1 MKLFLKVV
9 LFTVVVPGTF
19 AGLLPVLIVGDRGVA
34 GGATP
39 GLACGLFAFGLV
51 LYLRSAWDFA
61 VFGSGTPAP
70 IDAPKRLVKRGFY
83 RYTRNPMYVAV
94 LTVVIGWATL
104 FGAAVLV
111 GYAIVLFVVFSL
123 FIRLYEEPRLAWE
136 FGEEYAT
143 YVSQVGRWLPRRSH
157 GQLTWVV
164 AVAALAIIACRGS
177 ETDAAGEAASATEG
191 GVFATIAPFNSYG
204 HVHDADNVEAMR
216 PRVMGTHGVISSGH
230 YLATQAG
237 YDVLKAG
244 GNAFDAGVTA
254 GMALKALKMDYAG
267 WTGVAPLILYSA
279 AEDRVITRVGAGT
292 SPALATLDYFLA
304 HGKSPVNNALI
315 PADVDVWLA
324 VLDRFG
330 TLSFSEAAQPTLRI
344 AEEGYHLYKMQKWMI
359 EDQMEGI
366 LAFPYNRDF
375 WFQNGVGEQR
385 LGDLMVNAD
394 LGRLIRY
401 MMEAEEQALAAG
413 GSRSEGIRAA
423 RDAFYK
429 GDPARDVDRFFR
441 EQGGIVRYEDL
452 AGYESRWEEPLGTS
466 FQGYDVYTG
475 DGWSQGPRIVLMLNM
490 LDNYDLRALGYN
502 TPEYIHLVSQVINLA
517 MSDAHKYVGD
527 PDFAPAPEG
536 LYGKEYARERI
547 GLIDEKSAF
556 QDMPPWGDPAA
567 MAAVA
572 DGAPTS
578 FVMASGEG
586 DGSARSI
593 DTSSLNVMDGEGN
606 LFSLTE
612 SDGHTSTPMIPGWGF
627 GLGNRM
633 GQFNLDPELAN
644 VMAPGK
650 RPRNTNSPLLVMK
663 DGQPFMGLSTPG
675 GDQQLQS
682 LLQVFLN
689 VVVWG
694 MSPEQALDQ
703 PRFGSY
709 NFPASGSEVNSSPA
723 VLRLEDRIPAE
734 TAEALRAMGHDVQSW
749 GLWNWRACAPTVTW
763 RDPETGL
770 MIAAGDVRRETS
782 SLGF

>member
-1 MKLFLKVV
+1 MK
-9 LFTVVVPGTF
+9 
-19 AGLLPVLIVGDRGVA
+19 
-34 GGATP
+34 
-39 GLACGLFAFGLV
+39 
-51 LYLRSAWDFA
+51 
-61 VFGSGTPAP
+61 
-70 IDAPKRLVKRGFY
+70 
-83 RYTRNPMYVAV
+83 
-94 LTVVIGWATL
+94 
-104 FGAAVLV
+104 
-111 GYAIVLFVVFSL
+111 
-123 FIRLYEEPRLAWE
+123 
-136 FGEEYAT
+136 
-143 YVSQVGRWLPRRSH
+143 
-157 GQLTWVV
+157 QLTWV
-164 AVAALAIIACRGS
+164 AAIAALAIAAWLGS
-177 ETDAAGEAASATEG
+177 GMGAADDAAPAPEEG
-191 GVFATIAPFNSYG
+191 VYATIAPFNSYG
-204 HVHDADNVEAMR
+204 VVHDADNVESMR

-267 WTGVAPLILYSA
+267 WTGVAPLIVYSA
-279 AEDRVITRVGAGT
+279 AEDLVITRVGAGT
-292 SPALATLDYFLA
+292 SPALATLDHFLE

-324 VLDRFG
+324 TLDRFG
-330 TLSFSEAAQPTLRI
+330 TLSFSEAALPTLRI

-359 EDQMEGI
+359 EDQMDEI

-385 LGDLMVNAD
+385 LGDLMINAD

-401 MMEAEEQALAAG
+401 MMAAEEQALAAG
-413 GSRSEGIRAA
+413 ASRSEGIRAA

-429 GDPARDVDRFFR
+429 GEPARDVDRFFR

-490 LDNYDLRALGYN
+490 LENFDLPALGYN
-502 TPEYIHLVSQVINLA
+502 TPEYIHLLSQVINLA
-517 MSDAHKYVGD
+517 MSDSHRYVGD
-527 PDFAPAPEG
+527 PDFAPAPDG
-536 LYGKEYARERI
+536 LYGKAYARERI
-547 GLIDEKSAF
+547 GLIDEKRTF

-572 DGAPTS
+572 SGAPTS
-578 FVMASGEG
+578 FVVAGGAPASFVVAGA
-586 DGSARSI
+586 DGNEPARSI

-612 SDGHTSTPMIPGWGF
+612 SDGHTFTPMIPGWGF

-709 NFPASGSEVNSSPA
+709 NFPATGSEVNTSPA

-734 TAEALRAMGHDVQSW
+734 TAEALREMGHDVESW

-763 RDPETGL
+763 RDPETGV
-770 MIAAGDVRRETS
+770 MIAAGDVRRETA

>member
-1 MKLFLKVV
+1 MK
-9 LFTVVVPGTF
+9 
-19 AGLLPVLIVGDRGVA
+19 
-34 GGATP
+34 
-39 GLACGLFAFGLV
+39 
-51 LYLRSAWDFA
+51 
-61 VFGSGTPAP
+61 
-70 IDAPKRLVKRGFY
+70 
-83 RYTRNPMYVAV
+83 
-94 LTVVIGWATL
+94 
-104 FGAAVLV
+104 
-111 GYAIVLFVVFSL
+111 
-123 FIRLYEEPRLAWE
+123 
-136 FGEEYAT
+136 
-143 YVSQVGRWLPRRSH
+143 
-157 GQLTWVV
+157 QLTWAV
-164 AVAALAIIACRGS
+164 AVAALAIAAWLGS
-177 ETDAAGEAASATEG
+177 GMGAADDAAPAPDE

-204 HVHDADNVEAMR
+204 VVHDADNIEAMR

-237 YDVLKAG
+237 YEVLRAG

-279 AEDRVITRVGAGT
+279 AEDLVITRVGAGT
-292 SPALATLDYFLA
+292 SPALATLDFFLE
-304 HGKSPVNNALI
+304 HGKSPLNNALI
-315 PADVDVWLA
+315 PADIDVWLA
-324 VLDRFG
+324 TLDRFG
-330 TLSFSEAAQPTLRI
+330 TFSFSEAAGPTLRI

-359 EDQMEGI
+359 EDQMEAI

-385 LGDLMVNAD
+385 LGDLMINAD

-401 MMEAEEQALAAG
+401 MMAAEEQALAAG

-429 GDPARDVDRFFR
+429 GEPARDVDRFFR

-490 LDNYDLRALGYN
+490 LENFDLRALGYN
-502 TPEYIHLVSQVINLA
+502 TSEYIHLLSQVINLA
-517 MSDAHKYVGD
+517 MSDSHKYVGD

-547 GLIDEKSAF
+547 GLIDERRAF

-572 DGAPTS
+572 DGAPTRFAVAGGGPAS
-578 FVMASGEG
+578 FLMAGA
-586 DGSARSI
+586 DGNEPARSI

-606 LFSLTE
+606 VFSLTE
-612 SDGHTSTPMIPGWGF
+612 SDGHTGTPMIPGWGF

-689 VVVWG
+689 VVVWE

-709 NFPASGSEVNSSPA
+709 NFPASGSEVNRSPA
-723 VLRLEDRIPAE
+723 VLRLEDRIPAG
-734 TAEALRAMGHDVQSW
+734 TAEALRAMGHGVESW

-763 RDPETGL
+763 RDPETGV
-770 MIAAGDVRRETS
+770 MVAAGDVRRETA

>member
-1 MKLFLKVV
+1 MKQV
-9 LFTVVVPGTF
+9 T
-19 AGLLPVLIVGDRGVA
+19 
-34 GGATP
+34 
-39 GLACGLFAFGLV
+39 
-51 LYLRSAWDFA
+51 W
-61 VFGSGTPAP
+61 
-70 IDAPKRLVKRGFY
+70 
-83 RYTRNPMYVAV
+83 VAV
-94 LTVVIGWATL
+94 L
-104 FGAAVLV
+104 AAV
-111 GYAIVLFVVFSL
+111 
-123 FIRLYEEPRLAWE
+123 
-136 FGEEYAT
+136 
-143 YVSQVGRWLPRRSH
+143 
-157 GQLTWVV
+157 
-164 AVAALAIIACRGS
+164 AIIAWLGS
-177 ETDAAGEAASATEG
+177 GNGDAGDAPSPTNSSL
-191 GVFATIAPFNSYG
+191 FATIAPFNSYG

-237 YDVLKAG
+237 YDVLRAG

-267 WTGVAPLILYSA
+267 WTGVAPLVVYSA

-292 SPALATLDYFLA
+292 SPALATLDHFLE

-315 PADVDVWLA
+315 PADIDVWLA
-324 VLDRFG
+324 ALDRFG
-330 TLSFSEAAQPTLRI
+330 TLSFSEAAEPTLRI

-359 EDQMEGI
+359 EDQMDEI
-366 LAFPYNRDF
+366 LAFQYNGDF

-385 LGDLMVNAD
+385 VGDLMVNAD

-401 MMEAEEQALAAG
+401 MMEAEGQALAAG
-413 GSRSEGIRAA
+413 ASRSEGIRAA

-466 FQGYDVYTG
+466 FRGYDVYTG
-475 DGWSQGPRIVLMLNM
+475 DGWSQGPRIILMLNM
-490 LDNYDLRALGYN
+490 LESHDLRALGYN
-502 TPEYIHLVSQVINLA
+502 TPEYIHLISQVINLA
-517 MSDAHKYVGD
+517 MSDSHRYVGD

-547 GLIDEKSAF
+547 RLIDDERAF

-567 MAAVA
+567 MTAVA
-572 DGAPTS
+572 DGAPAS
-578 FVMASGEG
+578 FVMTGE
-586 DGSARSI
+586 DGGADGPAGSI
-593 DTSSLNVMDGEGN
+593 DTSSLNVMDAEGN

-612 SDGHTSTPMIPGWGF
+612 SDGHTFTPMIPGWGF

-644 VMAPGK
+644 VMAPSK

-663 DGQPFMGLSTPG
+663 DGRPFMGLSTPG

-694 MSPEQALDQ
+694 MSPETALDQ

-709 NFPASGSEVNSSPA
+709 NFPPSGSEVNSTPA
-723 VLRLEDRIPAE
+723 LLRLEDRIPAE
-734 TAEALRAMGHDVQSW
+734 TADALRAMGHDVEPW

-770 MIAAGDVRRETS
+770 MVAAGDVRRETAS
-782 SLGF
+782 MGF

>member
-1 MKLFLKVV
+1 MKH
-9 LFTVVVPGTF
+9 
-19 AGLLPVLIVGDRGVA
+19 
-34 GGATP
+34 
-39 GLACGLFAFGLV
+39 LA
-51 LYLRSAWDFA
+51 
-61 VFGSGTPAP
+61 
-70 IDAPKRLVKRGFY
+70 
-83 RYTRNPMYVAV
+83 
-94 LTVVIGWATL
+94 
-104 FGAAVLV
+104 
-111 GYAIVLFVVFSL
+111 
-123 FIRLYEEPRLAWE
+123 
-136 FGEEYAT
+136 
-143 YVSQVGRWLPRRSH
+143 
-157 GQLTWVV
+157 WVV
-164 AVAALAIIACRGS
+164 AVAALGLIAWRGTGMGAP
-177 ETDAAGEAASATEG
+177 EEAMPPAGE

-204 HVHDADNVEAMR
+204 PVHDADNVEAMR

-230 YLATQAG
+230 YLATMAG

-292 SPALATLDYFLA
+292 SPALATLDYFLE
-304 HGKSPVNNALI
+304 HGKSPINNALI

-324 VLDRFG
+324 ALDRFG

-359 EDQMEGI
+359 EDQMDGI

-375 WFQNGVGEQR
+375 WFPNGVGEQR
-385 LGDLMVNAD
+385 LGNLMVNAD

-401 MMEAEEQALAAG
+401 MMEAERQALAEG

-429 GDPARDVDRFFR
+429 GDPARAVDEFFR
-441 EQGGIVRYEDL
+441 EHGGIVRYEDL
-452 AGYESRWEEPLGTS
+452 AEYESRWTEPLGTN
-466 FQGYDVYTG
+466 FHGYDVYTT

-490 LDNYDLRALGYN
+490 LENYDLRALGYN
-502 TPEYIHLVSQVINLA
+502 TPEYIHLVSQVVNLA
-517 MSDAHKYVGD
+517 MADAHKYVGD
-527 PDFAPAPEG
+527 PDFAPAPDG
-536 LYGKEYARERI
+536 LYGKAYARERI
-547 GLIDEKSAF
+547 GLIDEDRAF
-556 QDMPPWGDPAA
+556 QDMPPWGDPER

-572 DGAPTS
+572 DGAPMS
-578 FVMASGEG
+578 FAMSRGEG
-586 DGSARSI
+586 DADPSAHSV
-593 DTSSLNVMDGEGN
+593 DTSSLSVMDAEGN

-612 SDGHTSTPMIPGWGF
+612 SDGHTFTPMIPGWGF

-663 DGQPFMGLSTPG
+663 EGQPFMGLSTPG

-694 MSPEQALDQ
+694 MSPEQAVDQ

-709 NFPASGSEVNSSPA
+709 NFPGTGTGVNLNPA
-723 VLRLEDRIPAE
+723 VLYMEDRIPAE
-734 TAEALRAMGHDVQSW
+734 TAEALRAMGHDVRSW
-749 GLWNWRACAPTVTW
+749 GLLELARVRAHGNLARPGNRVDD
-763 RDPETGL
+763 RG
-770 MIAAGDVRRETS
+770 G
-782 SLGF
+782 

>member
-1 MKLFLKVV
+1 MKH
-9 LFTVVVPGTF
+9 
-19 AGLLPVLIVGDRGVA
+19 
-34 GGATP
+34 
-39 GLACGLFAFGLV
+39 LV
-51 LYLRSAWDFA
+51 L
-61 VFGSGTPAP
+61 
-70 IDAPKRLVKRGFY
+70 
-83 RYTRNPMYVAV
+83 MVA
-94 LTVVIGWATL
+94 I
-104 FGAAVLV
+104 
-111 GYAIVLFVVFSL
+111 
-123 FIRLYEEPRLAWE
+123 
-136 FGEEYAT
+136 
-143 YVSQVGRWLPRRSH
+143 
-157 GQLTWVV
+157 
-164 AVAALAIIACRGS
+164 AALALVAWRGS
-177 ETDAAGEAASATEG
+177 GADAAEEATSGAEG
-191 GVFATIAPFNSYG
+191 GVFATIAPFHSYG

-237 YDVLKAG
+237 YDVLRAG

-279 AEDRVITRVGAGT
+279 AEGRVITRVGAGT
-292 SPALATLDYFLA
+292 SPALATLDYFLE
-304 HGKSPVNNALI
+304 HGKSPINNALI

-324 VLDRFG
+324 ALDRFG

-375 WFQNGVGEQR
+375 WFQNGVGEQK
-385 LGDLMVNAD
+385 LGDLMLNAD

-466 FQGYDVYTG
+466 FRGYDVYTG

-490 LDNYDLRALGYN
+490 LENYDLRALGYN
-502 TPEYIHLVSQVINLA
+502 TPEYIHLLSQVINLA
-517 MSDAHKYVGD
+517 MADAHKYVGD

-547 GLIDEKSAF
+547 ALIDETSAF

-572 DGAPTS
+572 DGAPMS
-578 FVMASGEG
+578 FVMAEAPARGSMAARARAVFEGKAGTRMSSGEG
-586 DGSARSI
+586 DGSAHSI

-612 SDGHTSTPMIPGWGF
+612 SDGHTFTPMIPGWGF

-650 RPRNTNSPLLVMK
+650 RPRNTNAPLLVMK

-694 MSPEQALDQ
+694 MSPEQAVDQ

-709 NFPASGSEVNSSPA
+709 NFPATGSEVNTSPA
-723 VLRLEDRIPAE
+723 LLRMEDRIPAE
-734 TAEALRAMGHDVQSW
+734 TADALRAMGHDVQSW

-770 MIAAGDVRRETS
+770 MIAAGDVRRETA

>member
-1 MKLFLKVV
+1 MKQ
-9 LFTVVVPGTF
+9 
-19 AGLLPVLIVGDRGVA
+19 
-34 GGATP
+34 
-39 GLACGLFAFGLV
+39 LA
-51 LYLRSAWDFA
+51 
-61 VFGSGTPAP
+61 
-70 IDAPKRLVKRGFY
+70 
-83 RYTRNPMYVAV
+83 
-94 LTVVIGWATL
+94 
-104 FGAAVLV
+104 
-111 GYAIVLFVVFSL
+111 
-123 FIRLYEEPRLAWE
+123 
-136 FGEEYAT
+136 
-143 YVSQVGRWLPRRSH
+143 
-157 GQLTWVV
+157 WVV
-164 AVAALAIIACRGS
+164 AVAALALIACGVS
-177 ETDAAGEAASATEG
+177 EIDAPEEAASAGE
-191 GVFATIAPFNSYG
+191 GVFATIAPFGSYG
-204 HVHDADNVEAMR
+204 HVHDADNIEAMR

-254 GMALKALKMDYAG
+254 GMALKVLKMDYAG

-279 AEDRVITRVGAGT
+279 AEDRVLTRVGAGT
-292 SPALATLDYFLA
+292 SPALATLDYFLE
-304 HGKSPVNNALI
+304 HGKSPINNALI

-324 VLDRFG
+324 ALDRFG
-330 TLSFSEAAQPTLRI
+330 TLSFSEAAQPALRI

-359 EDQMEGI
+359 EDHMDGI

-375 WFQNGVGEQR
+375 WFQSGVGEQR

-401 MMEAEEQALAAG
+401 LMEAERQALAAG

-423 RDAFYK
+423 RDAFYR

-441 EQGGIVRYEDL
+441 EHGGIVRYEDL

-466 FQGYDVYTG
+466 FNGYEVYTG
-475 DGWSQGPRIVLMLNM
+475 DGWSQGPRIILMLNM
-490 LDNYDLRALGYN
+490 LENYDLRALGYN

-517 MSDAHKYVGD
+517 MADAHRYVGD
-527 PDFAPAPEG
+527 PDFVPAPEG
-536 LYGKEYARERI
+536 LYGKAYARERI

-556 QDMPPWGDPAA
+556 QDMPPWGDPER

-572 DGAPTS
+572 DGAPVS
-578 FVMASGEG
+578 FVAPGGRVSNSVTMLPRAVRGGGEG
-586 DGSARSI
+586 RPMSNGATQGRRGSDDADHAAHSS

-606 LFSLTE
+606 VFSLTE

-627 GLGNRM
+627 GLGGRM
-633 GQFNLDPELAN
+633 YQFNLDPELAN

-650 RPRNTNSPLLVMK
+650 RPRNSNAPLLVMK

-694 MSPEQALDQ
+694 MSPEQAVDQ

-709 NFPASGSEVNSSPA
+709 NFPATGSEVNLNPA
-723 VLRLEDRIPAE
+723 VLYMEDRIPAE
-734 TAEALRAMGHDVQSW
+734 TAEALSAMGHDVRSW

-763 RDPETGL
+763 RDPETGV
-770 MIAAGDVRRETS
+770 MTAAGDVRRETA

>member
-1 MKLFLKVV
+1 MKHLAWVV
-9 LFTVVVPGTF
+9 A
-19 AGLLPVLIVGDRGVA
+19 AGALGLI
-34 GGATP
+34 
-39 GLACGLFAFGLV
+39 
-51 LYLRSAWDFA
+51 AWR
-61 VFGSGTPAP
+61 GSGT
-70 IDAPKRLVKRGFY
+70 
-83 RYTRNPMYVAV
+83 
-94 LTVVIGWATL
+94 
-104 FGAAVLV
+104 GAA
-111 GYAIVLFVVFSL
+111 
-123 FIRLYEEPRLAWE
+123 EE
-136 FGEEYAT
+136 
-143 YVSQVGRWLPRRSH
+143 
-157 GQLTWVV
+157 
-164 AVAALAIIACRGS
+164 AALAEEGS
-177 ETDAAGEAASATEG
+177 
-191 GVFATIAPFNSYG
+191 VFATIAPFNSYG

-254 GMALKALKMDYAG
+254 GMALKAVKMDYAG

-279 AEDRVITRVGAGT
+279 AEDRVITRVGAGK
-292 SPALATLDYFLA
+292 SPALATLDYFLE
-304 HGKSPVNNALI
+304 HGKSPINNALI

-324 VLDRFG
+324 ALDRFG

-359 EDQMEGI
+359 EDQMERI

-375 WFQNGVGEQR
+375 WFQNGVDEQR

-401 MMEAEEQALAAG
+401 MMEAEQQALASG

-429 GDPARDVDRFFR
+429 GDPARDVDQFFR
-441 EQGGIVRYEDL
+441 EIGGIVRYEDL

-490 LDNYDLRALGYN
+490 LENYDLRALGYN

-517 MSDAHKYVGD
+517 MADAHKYIGD
-527 PDFAPAPEG
+527 PDFVPAPEG
-536 LYGKEYARERI
+536 LYGKAYARERI
-547 GLIDEKSAF
+547 ALIDEKSAF
-556 QDMPPWGDPAA
+556 EDMPPWGDPAA

-572 DGAPTS
+572 DGAPMS
-578 FVMASGEG
+578 FVASGVRASG
-586 DGSARSI
+586 LRVALGGARRGTRGARMSIRAAGVSAVADDDPSAHSI

-612 SDGHTSTPMIPGWGF
+612 SDGHTGTPMIPGWGF

-694 MSPEQALDQ
+694 MSPEQAVDQ
-703 PRFGSY
+703 PRVS
-709 NFPASGSEVNSSPA
+709 AATTS
-723 VLRLEDRIPAE
+723 
-734 TAEALRAMGHDVQSW
+734 RA
-749 GLWNWRACAPTVTW
+749 RAA
-763 RDPETGL
+763 R
-770 MIAAGDVRRETS
+770 
-782 SLGF
+782 

>member
-1 MKLFLKVV
+1 MK
-9 LFTVVVPGTF
+9 
-19 AGLLPVLIVGDRGVA
+19 
-34 GGATP
+34 
-39 GLACGLFAFGLV
+39 
-51 LYLRSAWDFA
+51 
-61 VFGSGTPAP
+61 
-70 IDAPKRLVKRGFY
+70 
-83 RYTRNPMYVAV
+83 
-94 LTVVIGWATL
+94 
-104 FGAAVLV
+104 
-111 GYAIVLFVVFSL
+111 
-123 FIRLYEEPRLAWE
+123 
-136 FGEEYAT
+136 
-143 YVSQVGRWLPRRSH
+143 
-157 GQLTWVV
+157 QLTWV
-164 AVAALAIIACRGS
+164 AAFAALAIIAWLGS
-177 ETDAAGEAASATEG
+177 GTGAPEEASRAPEE

-204 HVHDADNVEAMR
+204 VVHDADNVEAMR

-237 YDVLKAG
+237 YEVLRAG

-267 WTGVAPLILYSA
+267 WTGVAPLIVYSA

-292 SPALATLDYFLA
+292 SPALATLDHFLE
-304 HGKSPVNNALI
+304 HGKGPVNNALI

-324 VLDRFG
+324 TLDRFG

-359 EDQMEGI
+359 EDQMDEI
-366 LAFPYNRDF
+366 LAFPYNGDF

-385 LGDLMVNAD
+385 LGDRMVNVD

-401 MMEAEEQALAAG
+401 MMEAEEHALAAG
-413 GSRSEGIRAA
+413 ASRSEGIRAA

-429 GDPARDVDRFFR
+429 GEPARDVDRFFR
-441 EQGGIVRYEDL
+441 KQGGIVRYEDL

-490 LDNYDLRALGYN
+490 LDSQDLRALGYN
-502 TPEYIHLVSQVINLA
+502 TPAYIHLISQVINLA
-517 MSDAHKYVGD
+517 MSDSHRYVGD

-536 LYGKEYARERI
+536 LYGKAYARERI
-547 GLIDEKSAF
+547 GLIDEKRAF

-578 FVMASGEG
+578 FVVASGAPTSLAAASADR
-586 DGSARSI
+586 DGPARST

-612 SDGHTSTPMIPGWGF
+612 SDGHTFTPMIPGWGF

-633 GQFNLDPELAN
+633 GQFNLDSELAN

-709 NFPASGSEVNSSPA
+709 NFPATGSEVNTSPA

-734 TAEALRAMGHDVQSW
+734 TAQALRAMGHDVQSW

-763 RDPETGL
+763 RHPETGV
-770 MIAAGDVRRETS
+770 MIAAGDVRRETA

>member
-1 MKLFLKVV
+1 MKQ
-9 LFTVVVPGTF
+9 
-19 AGLLPVLIVGDRGVA
+19 
-34 GGATP
+34 
-39 GLACGLFAFGLV
+39 LA
-51 LYLRSAWDFA
+51 R
-61 VFGSGTPAP
+61 
-70 IDAPKRLVKRGFY
+70 
-83 RYTRNPMYVAV
+83 
-94 LTVVIGWATL
+94 
-104 FGAAVLV
+104 
-111 GYAIVLFVVFSL
+111 
-123 FIRLYEEPRLAWE
+123 
-136 FGEEYAT
+136 
-143 YVSQVGRWLPRRSH
+143 
-157 GQLTWVV
+157 VV
-164 AVAALAIIACRGS
+164 AVAALALIACGVS
-177 ETDAAGEAASATEG
+177 EIDAPEEAASAGE
-191 GVFATIAPFNSYG
+191 GVFGTIAPFGSYG
-204 HVHDADNVEAMR
+204 HVHDADNIEAMR

-254 GMALKALKMDYAG
+254 GMALKVLKMDYAG

-279 AEDRVITRVGAGT
+279 AEDRVLTRVGAGT
-292 SPALATLDYFLA
+292 SPALATLDYFLE
-304 HGKSPVNNALI
+304 HGKSPINNALI

-324 VLDRFG
+324 ALDRFG
-330 TLSFSEAAQPTLRI
+330 TLSFSEAAQPALRI

-359 EDQMEGI
+359 EDHMDGI

-375 WFQNGVGEQR
+375 WFQSGVGEQR

-401 MMEAEEQALAAG
+401 LMEAERQALAAG

-423 RDAFYK
+423 RDAFYR

-441 EQGGIVRYEDL
+441 EHGGIVRYEDL

-466 FQGYDVYTG
+466 FNGYEVYTG
-475 DGWSQGPRIVLMLNM
+475 DGWSQGPRIILMLNM
-490 LDNYDLRALGYN
+490 LENYDLRALGYN

-517 MSDAHKYVGD
+517 MADAHRYVGD
-527 PDFAPAPEG
+527 PDFVPAPEG
-536 LYGKEYARERI
+536 LYGKAYARERI

-556 QDMPPWGDPAA
+556 QDMPPWGDPER

-572 DGAPTS
+572 DGAPVS
-578 FVMASGEG
+578 FVAPGGRVSNSVTMLPRAVRGGGEG
-586 DGSARSI
+586 RPMSNGATQGRRGSDDADHAAHSS

-606 LFSLTE
+606 VFSLTE

-627 GLGNRM
+627 GLGGRM
-633 GQFNLDPELAN
+633 YQFNLDPELAN

-650 RPRNTNSPLLVMK
+650 RPRNSNAPLLVMK

-694 MSPEQALDQ
+694 MSPEQAVDQ

-709 NFPASGSEVNSSPA
+709 NFPATGSEVNLNPA
-723 VLRLEDRIPAE
+723 VLYMEDRIPAE
-734 TAEALRAMGHDVQSW
+734 TAEALSAMGHDVRSW

-763 RDPETGL
+763 RDPETGV
-770 MIAAGDVRRETS
+770 MTAAGDVRRETA